1 MPRDEITAD
10 IINFLFRRGEDPIFI
25 DDTAPIE
32 EIASDGLSFL
42 RRASQHFGIDFGQE
56 HLAMTVPE
64 LAAHIRSARTR

>member
-1 MPRDEITAD
+1 MPDDEITAD

-42 RRASQHFGIDFGQE
+42 RPASQHFGIEFGQE
-56 HLAMTVPE
+56 HLVMTIPE
-64 LAAHIRSARTR
+64 LAAYIRSTRLR